1 MTTVSTSAFYDSAIY
16 NMQQLRKDTQQ
27 MQAQI
32 STSDKVQHAYD
43 DPVAAAQLRTLSLQD
58 TLSGADTANTNAAK
72 TSLTQADDTL
82 TQFSTILTTIQTKA
96 SQAANATL
104 TDTQRA
110 AIGQEIGSYYQNLLS
125 LANTKDSNGHALFG
139 GQAAGDAYTL
149 NATTGAL
156 QYNGTGTANTLTLGP
171 GLSVTTGVTGP
182 DFLNYTSGGQS
193 VNLLDVVKDLA
204 DTLKTGTSN
213 GTAGTSALATAANAA
228 LTTLGDGLNTITT
241 AQTIVGARLS
251 WVNTTTTMQSNLK
264 LIREQ
269 QQSDV
274 GGTDITATYA
284 KLQETMTVLEA
295 AQASFVKVANLSLFS
310 LLN

>member
-295 AQASFVKVANLSLFS
+295 AQQALSRLPTCRCS
-310 LLN
+310 RC